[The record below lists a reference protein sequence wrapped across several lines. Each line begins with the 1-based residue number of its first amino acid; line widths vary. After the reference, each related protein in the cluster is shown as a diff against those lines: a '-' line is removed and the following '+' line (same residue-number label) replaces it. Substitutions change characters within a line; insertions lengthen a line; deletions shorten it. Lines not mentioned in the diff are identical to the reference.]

1 MKLEEV
7 LFEVTSNNLIQIRIG
22 GNQMHIEQ
30 IYGDLPILKTDRLI
44 LRKIT
49 LEDLDDMFEYASDE
63 EVAQYVT
70 WPAHK
75 TISDTKNF
83 IENILDKYQ
92 KKQIAPWGI
101 ELKDNGKFVG
111 TIGFISWQTKSNCA
125 EIGYA
130 LSKKYWGKGLVTEAT
145 KEIMTFGFNKM
156 DLVRIQAKCISDNIA
171 SSKVM
176 KKNGMV
182 LEGTMRQSFD
192 VKSSF

>member
-1 MKLEEV
+1 
-7 LFEVTSNNLIQIRIG
+7 
-22 GNQMHIEQ
+22 MHIEQ
-30 IYGDLPILKTDRLI
+30 IYEDIPILKTDRLI

-49 LEDLDDMFEYASDE
+49 IQDLDDMFEYASDK

-70 WPAHK
+70 WSAHK
-75 TISDTKNF
+75 TISDTRNF
-83 IENILDKYQ
+83 IEDILDKYQ

-101 ELKDNGKFVG
+101 ELKDNGKFIG
-111 TIGFISWQTKSNCA
+111 TIDFVSWQTKNNCA

-145 KEIMTFGFNKM
+145 KEIMAFGFNKM

-182 LEGTMRQSFD
+182 LEGTMRQSYLRD
-192 VKSSF
+192 KVYKDMDLYAILKEEYKPTKP